1 MKSAIR
7 IPVTRKMVSQA
18 VAELMPQIMRGVQLD
33 FFLKRGISQT
43 RFLVLAAIRAYGRCT
58 MGTLARS
65 LHVRMPTAT
74 GIVNRLV
81 RDGFLRRTPQTED
94 RRQVVVELTPKALA
108 FFQDFQRVIRRR
120 WEEVLVTLE
129 PVELEAFHHVLTKL
143 RERLQAAER

>member
-1 MKSAIR
+1 
-7 IPVTRKMVSQA
+7 
-18 VAELMPQIMRGVQLD
+18 
-33 FFLKRGISQT
+33 
-43 RFLVLAAIRAYGRCT
+43 

-143 RERLQAAER
+143 REQLQAAGG